1 MILRTGTLL
10 VVLAASGTVGACT
23 SGTAENVAVDEPAAV
38 SARINDEIQT
48 TLQSSEPWV
57 RAEAVRLLA
66 VAQVPSLE
74 SALLSAV
81 NDSDPLVRASA
92 MEQLLPSGNR
102 TAQDALLAA
111 MRSAELDERVRLFR
125 LAIRQG
131 TERFSAEA
139 ATFIVRERAWE
150 TRLAALVELRD
161 SAILLDP
168 AVRDQLLS
176 DPRLEVA
183 DAAFAYLA
191 EREPEVAL
199 ERVLTELRSTD
210 LTRRTATLRTARHL
224 THADLWPS
232 MRAVATYGPVEQQ
245 FAARCVLGRLGD
257 SSVEEALRSVILT
270 GSDEDAGLA
279 LRAIS
284 SIRTERAQLQASR
297 HIDDPRAN
305 VRRAALDV
313 LLQRGVGA
321 AELERFLADPDPTI
335 GRLAMS
341 AIIASD
347 ATRAAAIARRQ
358 LEGENQELRV
368 LLSLHQTAQ
377 QQDISAVLAA
387 LQDVLIQL
395 VESPQDDVAS
405 VALRLLRGVETAED
419 TLLRVAQAG
428 DQSLY
433 SGLERAMELPTE
445 NMRPVLLHALTH
457 DLRMVRYAAA
467 LALLKL
473 NS

>member
-1 MILRTGTLL
+1 
-10 VVLAASGTVGACT
+10 
-23 SGTAENVAVDEPAAV
+23 
-38 SARINDEIQT
+38 
-48 TLQSSEPWV
+48 
-57 RAEAVRLLA
+57 
-66 VAQVPSLE
+66 
-74 SALLSAV
+74 
-81 NDSDPLVRASA
+81 
-92 MEQLLPSGNR
+92 
-102 TAQDALLAA
+102 
-111 MRSAELDERVRLFR
+111 
-125 LAIRQG
+125 
-131 TERFSAEA
+131 
-139 ATFIVRERAWE
+139 
-150 TRLAALVELRD
+150 
-161 SAILLDP
+161 
-168 AVRDQLLS
+168 
-176 DPRLEVA
+176 
-183 DAAFAYLA
+183 
-191 EREPEVAL
+191 
-199 ERVLTELRSTD
+199 
-210 LTRRTATLRTARHL
+210 
-224 THADLWPS
+224 
-232 MRAVATYGPVEQQ
+232 
-245 FAARCVLGRLGD
+245 
-257 SSVEEALRSVILT
+257 
-270 GSDEDAGLA
+270 
-279 LRAIS
+279 
-284 SIRTERAQLQASR
+284 
-297 HIDDPRAN
+297 
-305 VRRAALDV
+305 V

-395 VESPQDDVAS
+395 GESPQDDVAS